1 MPHRDRIPSS
11 EPIRRADANGSDPLL
26 RNDDDR
32 HTGVLNE
39 VVNHLF
45 AAGLDVHMA
54 LQLVDGSAEPARWMH
69 SAVARLDTAVTT
81 ILRTGLARVTNAPD
95 LERSVIDPIDVPIA
109 DLAGRLRTITG
120 SIAHA
125 EGILAERHRVP
136 IAEAVTALTAYAHGH
151 DQRLPDVARAV
162 IDGSVDLSDF
172 LVHAPRNVDGGRPR

>member
-1 MPHRDRIPSS
+1 MPHRNRIPSS
-11 EPIRRADANGSDPLL
+11 EPIRADANGSDPLL
-26 RNDDDR
+26 RNDDDGL
-32 HTGVLNE
+32 TGVLNE

-81 ILRTGLARVTNAPD
+81 ILRAGLARVANAPD
-95 LERSVIDPIDVPIA
+95 LERALIDPIDVPIA
-109 DLAGRLRTITG
+109 GLAGRPRTTAG

-125 EGILAERHRVP
+125 EGIVAERHHVP
-136 IAEAVTALTAYAHGH
+136 IAEAVTALIAYARGH
-151 DQRLPDVARAV
+151 DQLLPDVARAV

-172 LVHAPRNVDGGRPR
+172 LVRARRNADGGRPR